1 MSYRGHFAEM
11 TGDEA
16 AALIDDGAFVGFS
29 AFTPAGAVKATPR
42 ALAARAEAEHA
53 AGRPF
58 ALRVLAGASSGP
70 DIDERLARAGAIR
83 WRAPYQSSSA
93 LRDAINGQRCEFMD
107 LHLSHVGQMLE
118 FGFLGELDFAVVEA
132 VDVTPDGR
140 VYLSAS
146 SGVTPSLLKHADR
159 IIVEINERHSRRLS
173 EMHDV
178 AFLPNP
184 PHRSPIPIHHPLD
197 KIGTPF
203 AVCDP
208 ARIVGVVRTN
218 EPDGVPAAREAD
230 TVSAA
235 IGGHIAEFLAGE
247 LRAGRVPPEFLP
259 LQAGVGNVANAV
271 LAALASHASIPPFW
285 MYTEVLQDSQIELMR
300 SGKLLGAS
308 TSALTLSESNVDEVY
323 GDMDFFAPRMVI
335 RPTELS
341 NNPGVVR
348 RLGVISVNTVLE
360 ADIYGCANST
370 HICGTRLMNGIGGS
384 GDFVRNSYL
393 SILVAPSVA
402 KWGAVSSIVPMCSHV
417 DHNEHSV
424 QVLVTEQGLADL
436 RGLGPMERAAR
447 IIDRCAHPS
456 YRDYLHRYTR
466 ESRLGHL
473 RHDLRRVFE
482 LHQNYLETGRML
494 PEQ

>member
-1 MSYRGHFAEM
+1 MSYRGSFAKITAE
-11 TGDEA
+11 EA
-16 AALIDDGAFVGFS
+16 AGLIGDGSFVGFS
-29 AFTPAGAVKATPR
+29 GFTPAGAAKATPR
-42 ALAARAEAEHA
+42 ALAARAEAEHS

-58 ALRVLAGASSGP
+58 GVRVLAGASTGE
-70 DIDERLARAGAIR
+70 DIDEALGRVDAVR
-83 WRAPYQSSSA
+83 WRAPYQSSRA
-93 LRDAINGQRCEFMD
+93 LRAAINGQRCQFMD
-107 LHLSHVGQMLE
+107 MHLSHVGQMLG
-118 FGFLGELDFAVVEA
+118 FGFLGDLDFAVVEA

-146 SGVTPSLLKHADR
+146 SGATPSMLKHADR
-159 IIVEINERHSRRLS
+159 IIVEINERHSLRLC

-178 AFLPNP
+178 AMLPNP

-208 ARIVGVVRTN
+208 ERIVGVVRTN
-218 EPDGVPAAREAD
+218 APDGVPEARPSD
-230 TVSAA
+230 DVSDA
-235 IGGHIAEFLAGE
+235 IGRHIAEFLAGE

-271 LAALASHASIPPFW
+271 LAALASHEAIPPFW
-285 MYTEVLQDSQIELMR
+285 MYTEVLQDSQIGLLR

-308 TSALTLSESNVDEVY
+308 TSALTLSEPNMEAVY
-323 GDMDFFAPRMVI
+323 GDMDFFAPRVVI

-370 HICGTRLMNGIGGS
+370 HVAGTQLMNGIGGS

-393 SILVAPSVA
+393 SILVAPSIA
-402 KWGAVSSIVPMCSHV
+402 KGGAISAIVPMCSHV

-436 RGLGPMERAAR
+436 RGLGPMERAER
-447 IIDRCAHPS
+447 IIERCAHPD
-456 YRDYLHRYTR
+456 YREYLHRYTR
-466 ESRLGHL
+466 EARMGHL
-473 RHDLRRVFE
+473 RHDLDRAFE
-482 LHQNYLETGRML
+482 LHRNFLETGRML
-494 PEQ
+494 P